1 LHAQVFRE
9 LETYS
14 KDAMLDIV
22 CIQEARWNYDANWTG
37 PDFHFIHS
45 AGKAKEDV
53 HGGVLIM
60 ISTKVAA
67 RAELQFNIVH
77 PGRMLHVRINKA
89 CAIDVLNLYQYTAN
103 DNKLTPERRQHFLK
117 KLHST
122 LRGIPSRHSIFM
134 AGDMNSTCMTQENV
148 CGKWV
153 LPSPARQQ
161 DNEDLMAILSTYA
174 LTALNTWHR
183 PTHGQLATFTFGE
196 SASQIDYIFCKQCH
210 ARNRAK
216 HAEVLPQFPVAC
228 WRDGAKHHPVLAQ
241 ISVPYNKWQSPPHKS
256 KVDVADLI
264 SDMRA
269 TQEVP
274 RLRALRQ
281 EVRQGIQAQQ
291 WTDMDTLE
299 EGILHIASRHYPPAR
314 RPTTVTEADYQL
326 ANSARHMWALFRDMR
341 SLAFTATGVFH
352 AWRQW
357 VRFTQAH
364 KVHKSRSRARS
375 KAWRRDL
382 LLQAQQA
389 ANSGDMHKVWKVVKA
404 LAPKTKRKTLQ
415 LYRNGHIMAP
425 EAELNWIISEF
436 GDRYGARQAPQA
448 TGKHREQHPVQIS
461 ASALQFELDHLPVR
475 KAVPSEAAPS
485 AVWKACSLEVADFIT
500 NQINQRW
507 RQDTLAVP
515 QRWAD
520 ASVALLPKPKNK
532 NDAPLDWRPIGLQHP
547 IGKSIM
553 RLVIIA
559 QAKDQIHRL
568 VQEWPQ
574 CAYVPHRSTTTALKR
589 VYRHCS
595 SVRAASSQH
604 RLTIHQKKEQLEEIP
619 NSGGLQVSM
628 DLSAAFDLV
637 PWGAIKEAMELAQV
651 EPSIQE
657 LLLQWLGQV
666 RYRFQHRGL
675 EKDIWPSWGLRQ
687 GRIGSPILWAAFTAL
702 LSRAIDAR
710 VQATRPT
717 LQIGCLQDKW
727 CAEHATLYA
736 DDSHLQWE
744 FRSYEQFER
753 SIAKLKLVFAVFRRM
768 GMKVNNNKT
777 QAIMSLTGPMKHKI
791 QAKYVRKQGTD
802 RHLLLSAGDPTTWI
816 MLVDKAEYLGMVISY
831 DGFESQ
837 TVQHR
842 LSKAHQRRWAMAS
855 ILHTRHMSVA
865 YKLSLWKSCV
875 LSTMMYAMHCLC
887 LRSSHIRAL
896 QKAIMRHVRAIV
908 SDQAFLTGTTHE
920 EIMMKY
926 KIESALQL
934 LNKAHSRELGHQN
947 PEDWMLVPDWD
958 EAISTSLHSAAT
970 DDGPNS
976 DAEREIWACPVCD
989 EQFVNPAAL
998 KIHARR
1004 KHHIT
1009 EQAVDI
1015 FDKSRHAIGGMPQCA
1030 GCRKKF
1036 SRWQTLRN
1044 HINNNSCPGT
1054 ASPAAH
1060 APAPKQPQH
1069 QEPPETSQANSD
1081 SAIDLVIQAKGTHQ
1095 QQVHAPTDSQN
1106 ASVAIELTK
1115 MDMHDSVKSDGCH
1128 DLSAPDPAHS
1138 TIPLIQQSPVQ
1149 RLVEKGL
1156 NAFIGQ
1162 KQLTDCMLQNCVICG
1177 QWIASQKVMKRHYQ
1191 HSHST
1196 LYSQLQKTT
1205 QQLISQRATPCS
1217 KCHSA
1222 AEITRPMYQVD
1233 EEMDAFFG
1241 SVHERGDLPPLG
1253 TEPRTSDLAIPTK
1266 INDNLLA
1273 TLHSTSNGQDSIMH
1287 HLYQAAMAFKAKQEA
1302 EPQWQ
1307 MGQMPLR
1314 MVLAIALFRELTDRL
1329 NSTLASQE
1337 KLKRVTDQGWRDD
1350 KGWRFQV
1357 WNRTLKHLEV
1367 DKARAPIPD
1376 DQILDHLATI
1386 LQCLRHPIVTR
1397 FCCTRK
1403 VTETM
1408 SSAATYKMD
1417 LSLRSHSAVT
1427 MWDTIKMLQGNVV
1440 FQLVGM
1446 AYKTDSLARSPA
1458 EQRILD
1464 MLYGRRG

>member
-1 LHAQVFRE
+1 TRRQPPELKTLRILSWNSGGLHAQVFRE

-22 CIQEARWNYDANWTG
+22 CIQETRWNYDANWTG
-37 PDFHFIHS
+37 PDFHFVHS
-45 AGKAKEDV
+45 AGKSKEDV

-60 ISTKVAA
+60 ISKKVAA
-67 RAELQFNIVH
+67 TAELQFNIVH
-77 PGRMLHVRINKA
+77 PGRLLHVRINKA
-89 CAIDVLNLYQYTAN
+89 CSIDVLNLYQYTAN
-103 DNKLTPERRQHFLK
+103 DNKLTPERRQKFLK

-122 LRGIPSRHSIFM
+122 LRGIPSRHSVLI
-134 AGDMNSTCMTQENV
+134 AGDVNSTCTTQDNV

-196 SASQIDYIFCKQCH
+196 SASQIDYIFCRQCH

-241 ISVPYNKWQSPPHKS
+241 ISVPFNKWQPPPTKP
-256 KVDVADLI
+256 KVDVNDLI
-264 SDMRA
+264 SDLRA
-269 TQEVP
+269 PQEAP
-274 RLRALRQ
+274 RLQALRQ
-281 EVRQGIQAQQ
+281 EVRQGIHAQQ
-291 WTDMDTLE
+291 WPDMDALE
-299 EGILHIASRHYPPAR
+299 EGILNIASQHYPQAR
-314 RPTTVTEADYQL
+314 RPDVNTEATQQL

-341 SLAFTATGVFH
+341 SQAFTAAGVFN

-357 VRFTQAH
+357 ARFTQAH
-364 KVHKSRSRARS
+364 KVHKSRSRAKS
-375 KAWRRDL
+375 KAWRQDL

-389 ANSGDMHKVWKVVKA
+389 ANSGNMHQVWTVVKA

-448 TGKHREQHPVQIS
+448 AGKPREQHPVQIS

-475 KAVPSEAAPS
+475 KAVPSDAAPS

-500 NQINQRW
+500 SQINQRW
-507 RQDTLAVP
+507 RQETLAVP

-547 IGKSIM
+547 VGKSIM
-553 RLVIIA
+553 RLVIA
-559 QAKDQIHRL
+559 KAKDHIHQL

-604 RLTIHQKKEQLEEIP
+604 RLNIHQKKEQLEEIP

-628 DLSAAFDLV
+628 DLSAAFDLA
-637 PWGAIKEAMELAQV
+637 PWSAIKEAMELAQV

-675 EKDIWPSWGLRQ
+675 EKEIWPSWGLRQ
-687 GRIGSPILWAAFTAL
+687 GCIGSPVLWAAFTAL
-702 LSRAIDAR
+702 LSRAIDAKI
-710 VQATRPT
+710 QATRPT
-717 LQIGCLQDKW
+717 LRIGSSQDKW

-753 SIAKLKLVFAVFRRM
+753 SIAELRMVFAVFRRM
-768 GMKVNNNKT
+768 GMKVNNSKT

-791 QAKYVRKQGTD
+791 QAKYVRKPGNE

-816 MLVDKAEYLGMVISY
+816 MLVDKAEYLGMIISY
-831 DGFESQ
+831 DSFESQ
-837 TVQHR
+837 AVQHR

-865 YKLSLWKSCV
+865 YKLNLWKSCV

-887 LRSSHIRAL
+887 LRSSHVRML
-896 QKAIMRHVRAIV
+896 QKAIMKHVRAIV

-920 EIMMKY
+920 DIMMQY

-934 LNKAHSRELGHQN
+934 LNKAHGRELGNQN
-947 PEDWMLVPDWD
+947 PDDWMLAPDWD
-958 EAISTSLHSAAT
+958 EAISTSLNLAAA
-970 DDGPNS
+970 DDGPSS
-976 DAEREIWACPVCD
+976 DAEQEIWACPVCD

-1009 EQAVDI
+1009 EQAVDV
-1015 FDKSRHAIGGMPQCA
+1015 FDKQ
-1030 GCRKKF
+1030 
-1036 SRWQTLRN
+1036 
-1044 HINNNSCPGT
+1044 
-1054 ASPAAH
+1054 
-1060 APAPKQPQH
+1060 
-1069 QEPPETSQANSD
+1069 
-1081 SAIDLVIQAKGTHQ
+1081 
-1095 QQVHAPTDSQN
+1095 
-1106 ASVAIELTK
+1106 
-1115 MDMHDSVKSDGCH
+1115 
-1128 DLSAPDPAHS
+1128 
-1138 TIPLIQQSPVQ
+1138 
-1149 RLVEKGL
+1149 
-1156 NAFIGQ
+1156 
-1162 KQLTDCMLQNCVICG
+1162 
-1177 QWIASQKVMKRHYQ
+1177 
-1191 HSHST
+1191 
-1196 LYSQLQKTT
+1196 
-1205 QQLISQRATPCS
+1205 
-1217 KCHSA
+1217 
-1222 AEITRPMYQVD
+1222 MYQED

-1241 SVHERGDLPPLG
+1241 SVHERGGLHPLG
-1253 TEPRTSDLAIPTK
+1253 TENLRSPPSPFSTLVQAPNKRPRHPNEDQRQPPRYTPFHSQRHPDRDPLVFSLAKQVLKQQEELRILRQDTAFVLFLKP
-1266 INDNLLA
+1266 
-1273 TLHSTSNGQDSIMH
+1273 GQDSIMH
-1287 HLYQAAMAFKAKQEA
+1287 HLFQAATAFRAKQEA

-1314 MVLAIALFRELTDRL
+1314 MVLAIALFREITDRL
-1329 NSTLASQE
+1329 NGTLASQE

-1357 WNRTLKHLEV
+1357 WNKTLKHLEV
-1367 DKARAPIPD
+1367 DKTRAPIPD
-1376 DQILDHLATI
+1376 DKILDHLATI

-1427 MWDTIKMLQGNVV
+1427 MWDTIKMLQGNAV

-1458 EQRILD
+1458 EQRIMD